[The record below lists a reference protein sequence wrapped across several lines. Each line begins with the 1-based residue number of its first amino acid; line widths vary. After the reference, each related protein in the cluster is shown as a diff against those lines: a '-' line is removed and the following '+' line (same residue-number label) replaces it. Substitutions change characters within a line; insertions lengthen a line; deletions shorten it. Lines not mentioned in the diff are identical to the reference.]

1 MPDALKRAPAAT
13 GASAGAPGGGDPAGA
28 PGGGGPAG
36 APPEREL
43 DVRTPGRQLSDPPG
57 AGPRSRGAAL
67 ALRRRLV
74 RLRWVPVVVGA
85 GFVVWLGLDG
95 FGNYGTAISGGFCLR
110 GASVSGALAQV
121 ASRGSVRCIP
131 LGWSDRLYFTFELFK
146 GSLNGDPP
154 YPTALEAARWLA
166 LVTTA
171 YAGYRAVAG
180 MLAESWT
187 RVRVARLAHGHVV
200 VCGLGSCGTRI
211 ARGFRDAGTEVVSI
225 ELLPTP
231 EQRREHRRRGMFVIQ
246 GDATANDV
254 LAAAR
259 VAKAGAVVVC
269 CGDDALNARV
279 ALLGQELC
287 GSNAGATRWFVQLQD
302 AEMRA
307 LLETGAL
314 GSQRGFELFN
324 VFELGPRALLDAY
337 PAALAGRPG
346 RPPRL
351 AVVGAGTMAS
361 SVVVEAAR
369 RRSLELDGGAP
380 LEVLLLAT
388 GAKAATARLAAR
400 YRHLGAACR
409 LVPVEVATEALAAAA
424 LIEEGAAPDAWFVC
438 VDDEYEGL
446 RAALRLRRRLAPS
459 VPLVLC
465 SLWRDDAEPLLALAA
480 GAATAGLERI
490 GLLDLVC
497 TPSTLLEGDNEV
509 IARAIHAG
517 YVAGEMRRGA
527 RVEDNPALVPW
538 QRLPEE
544 LRQSNREQ
552 AAGLRDVLARAGFTL
567 VESGDWTPPLE
578 LTEDEVEL
586 LARFE
591 HERWTRDL
599 TARGWQ
605 LGPRKDPSTRRHPA
619 LVEFDRLAQADRE
632 RTLDAARR
640 MPRYLAYHGIS
651 VVRPARRAAS

>member
-1 MPDALKRAPAAT
+1 
-13 GASAGAPGGGDPAGA
+13 
-28 PGGGGPAG
+28 
-36 APPEREL
+36 
-43 DVRTPGRQLSDPPG
+43 
-57 AGPRSRGAAL
+57 
-67 ALRRRLV
+67 
-74 RLRWVPVVVGA
+74 
-85 GFVVWLGLDG
+85 
-95 FGNYGTAISGGFCLR
+95 
-110 GASVSGALAQV
+110 
-121 ASRGSVRCIP
+121 
-131 LGWSDRLYFTFELFK
+131 
-146 GSLNGDPP
+146 
-154 YPTALEAARWLA
+154 
-166 LVTTA
+166 
-171 YAGYRAVAG
+171 
-180 MLAESWT
+180 
-187 RVRVARLAHGHVV
+187 
-200 VCGLGSCGTRI
+200 
-211 ARGFRDAGTEVVSI
+211 
-225 ELLPTP
+225 
-231 EQRREHRRRGMFVIQ
+231 
-246 GDATANDV
+246 
-254 LAAAR
+254 
-259 VAKAGAVVVC
+259 
-269 CGDDALNARV
+269 
-279 ALLGQELC
+279 
-287 GSNAGATRWFVQLQD
+287 
-302 AEMRA
+302 
-307 LLETGAL
+307 
-314 GSQRGFELFN
+314 
-324 VFELGPRALLDAY
+324 
-337 PAALAGRPG
+337 
-346 RPPRL
+346 
-351 AVVGAGTMAS
+351 
-361 SVVVEAAR
+361 
-369 RRSLELDGGAP
+369 
-380 LEVLLLAT
+380 
-388 GAKAATARLAAR
+388 
-400 YRHLGAACR
+400 
-409 LVPVEVATEALAAAA
+409 
-424 LIEEGAAPDAWFVC
+424 VC